1 LTAVYR
7 TSPEVATLYQRC
19 CRSVGDRAASILRRH
34 VDPTTMHIADAIP
47 ADDIQMVVDIARY
60 ALKLSAM
67 AQGQLI
73 LSKAELEEIL
83 RRA

>member
-1 LTAVYR
+1 
-7 TSPEVATLYQRC
+7 
-19 CRSVGDRAASILRRH
+19 